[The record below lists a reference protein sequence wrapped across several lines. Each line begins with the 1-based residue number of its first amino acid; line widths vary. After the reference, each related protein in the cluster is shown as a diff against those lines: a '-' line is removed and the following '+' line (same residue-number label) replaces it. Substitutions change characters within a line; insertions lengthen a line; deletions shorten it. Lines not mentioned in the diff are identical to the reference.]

1 MKDKCC
7 TMAVSLFQIRTLSS
21 IIKFLGSNCKCKD
34 LINRNNVGNCKGKK
48 PSQFGRKFVACYVTQ
63 PSNCT
68 DLKDSGT
75 NPGEQLSVN
84 ACLLRGR
91 VVYHIRIKYS
101 TKENV
106 HLNYTFDFII
116 AKYLIF

>member
-1 MKDKCC
+1 MER
-7 TMAVSLFQIRTLSS
+7 VVQFPLFEIRTLSS

-34 LINRNNVGNCKGKK
+34 LINQNNVGNCQGKK
-48 PSQFGRKFVACYVTQ
+48 PSQFRRKFVACYVTQ
-63 PSNCT
+63 PSDCT

-91 VVYHIRIKYS
+91 IVYHIRINYS
-101 TKENV
+101 TLSRKIT
-106 HLNYTFDFII
+106 YSFDFVI